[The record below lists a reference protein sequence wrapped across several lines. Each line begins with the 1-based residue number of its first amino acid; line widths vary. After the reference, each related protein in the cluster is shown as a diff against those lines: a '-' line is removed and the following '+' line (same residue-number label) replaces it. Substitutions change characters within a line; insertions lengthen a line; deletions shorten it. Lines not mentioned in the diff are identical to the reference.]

1 MFLLKKPKPRN
12 YDIRDLIRQKKIA
25 ESQANYQSDLDF
37 NGDGRID
44 STDIVMMKKLLLGT
58 ISKDDI
64 NLPITEDNVSTN

>member
-12 YDIRDLIRQKKIA
+12 YDIRDLVRQKKIA

-44 STDIVMMKKLLLGT
+44 STDIVMMKKLLLGI

-64 NLPITEDNVSTN
+64 NLHITEDNVSTN